1 MLPVSQPD
9 VARTLRDHATRKKWP
24 LWRRVLLWGHGSQDR
39 IFSGGRAHRPPTV
52 PDPAVGLFGP
62 RSAAMTPESRSAYPG
77 EKLGLPESGP
87 GSLARMG
94 RRLGALTID
103 WLIAL
108 GLAALAMR
116 LGWLPEGALATAELV
131 VWFVLGVV
139 SVRLFGFTP
148 GQLAL
153 GLQVVTVDG
162 RGLVGT
168 GRAVVRGLLVG
179 TVVPALFTDW
189 DGRGL
194 QDRLTATAVVRR

>member
-1 MLPVSQPD
+1 M
-9 VARTLRDHATRKKWP
+9 
-24 LWRRVLLWGHGSQDR
+24 
-39 IFSGGRAHRPPTV
+39 
-52 PDPAVGLFGP
+52 
-62 RSAAMTPESRSAYPG
+62 MPESRSAYPG

-194 QDRLTATAVVRR
+194 QDPLTATAVVRR

>member
-1 MLPVSQPD
+1 M
-9 VARTLRDHATRKKWP
+9 
-24 LWRRVLLWGHGSQDR
+24 
-39 IFSGGRAHRPPTV
+39 
-52 PDPAVGLFGP
+52 
-62 RSAAMTPESRSAYPG
+62 MPESRSAFPG
-77 EKLGLPESGP
+77 EKLGLPENGP

-108 GLAALAMR
+108 GLAALVMR
-116 LGWLPEGALATAELV
+116 FGLIPQGALATAELV
-131 VWFVLGVV
+131 IWFVLGVV
-139 SVRLFGFTP
+139 SLRLFGFTP

-153 GLQVVTVDG
+153 GLRVVTVDG
-162 RGLVGT
+162 RGQVGT

-179 TVVPALFTDW
+179 MVVPALFTDW

>member
-1 MLPVSQPD
+1 M
-9 VARTLRDHATRKKWP
+9 
-24 LWRRVLLWGHGSQDR
+24 
-39 IFSGGRAHRPPTV
+39 
-52 PDPAVGLFGP
+52 
-62 RSAAMTPESRSAYPG
+62 MPESRSAYPG
-77 EKLGLPESGP
+77 EKLGLPENGP

-108 GLAALAMR
+108 GLAALVMR
-116 LGWLPEGALATAELV
+116 FGVIPQGALATAELV
-131 VWFVLGVV
+131 IWFVLGVV
-139 SVRLFGFTP
+139 SLRLFGFTP

-153 GLQVVTVDG
+153 GLRVVTVDG
-162 RGLVGT
+162 RGVVGT
-168 GRAVVRGLLVG
+168 GRAVARGLLVG

>member
-1 MLPVSQPD
+1 M
-9 VARTLRDHATRKKWP
+9 
-24 LWRRVLLWGHGSQDR
+24 
-39 IFSGGRAHRPPTV
+39 
-52 PDPAVGLFGP
+52 
-62 RSAAMTPESRSAYPG
+62 MPESRSAYPG